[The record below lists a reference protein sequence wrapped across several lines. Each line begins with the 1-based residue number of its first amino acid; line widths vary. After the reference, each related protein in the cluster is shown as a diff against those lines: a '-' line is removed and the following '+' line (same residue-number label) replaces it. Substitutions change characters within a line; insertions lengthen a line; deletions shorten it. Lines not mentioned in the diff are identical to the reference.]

1 MDNSSSRN
9 SEVILV
15 ETVSQ
20 VSNSIV
26 PVHGR
31 LLHTTSGIIE
41 ILKRMPEE
49 ITAPRMETTDRV
61 LATEDTNVVI
71 QIQAKNQAKKLTPIE
86 SSSQEAKIKGEEDTT
101 TAKKM
106 SVISTKVEVVTG
118 AAIATDVT
126 IEDILSEDM
135 SQVAERFLIH
145 L

>member
-1 MDNSSSRN
+1 
-9 SEVILV
+9 
-15 ETVSQ
+15 
-20 VSNSIV
+20 
-26 PVHGR
+26 
-31 LLHTTSGIIE
+31 
-41 ILKRMPEE
+41 
-49 ITAPRMETTDRV
+49 METTDRV
-61 LATEDTNVVI
+61 LAKEDTNVVI

-106 SVISTKVEVVTG
+106 SVISTKVEVVIG

>member
-31 LLHTTSGIIE
+31 LLHTTNGIIG

-61 LATEDTNVVI
+61 LATEDTNVVT

-86 SSSQEAKIKGEEDTT
+86 SSSQEAKIKGEEDMT

-106 SVISTKVEVVTG
+106 SVISTKVEVVIG